1 MSNEIT
7 VKLNTSIQ
15 EFSKILENNNF
26 SISKQYILDDTYF
39 IPDGITLEKM
49 TCREILKKTILIRV
63 ITDSNTKE
71 KIIKF
76 TIKDKQIAAEG
87 QILSQNKIDCE
98 ILNAEDGRKFL
109 EKLGYYEILHIK
121 ENDIVYKKDNL
132 EIAIKDLENGD
143 DLIEIETIEDDPEI
157 NTIDKIMKKLDNLKL
172 PIDSSNY
179 FVKKAEIELEKVLG
193 KR

>member
-15 EFSKILENNNF
+15 DFCKILEAKKF
-26 SISKQYILDDTYF
+26 SIVKSYFLDDTYF
-39 IPDGITLEKM
+39 VPNSLEVEGM
-49 TCREILKKTILIRV
+49 TCREILKKAILIRV

-71 KIIKF
+71 KVIKF

-98 ILNAEDGRKFL
+98 ILSAEDGRKFL

-132 EIAIKDLENGD
+132 EIAIKDIENGD
-143 DLIEIETIEDDPEI
+143 NLLEIETTEGDFELD
-157 NTIDKIMKKLDNLKL
+157 TIDKIIKKLDSLDL
-172 PIDSSNY
+172 PVDTSNY
-179 FVKKAEIELEKVLG
+179 FVKKAEIELNK
-193 KR
+193 KFDI

>member
-15 EFSKILENNNF
+15 DFCKILEDKEFIRFKN
-26 SISKQYILDDTYF
+26 YILNDTYF
-39 IPDGITLEKM
+39 VPNDLEIEKM
-49 TCREILKKTILIRV
+49 TCREILKKAVLIRI

-76 TIKDKQIAAEG
+76 TIKDKQIATEG
-87 QILSQNKIDCE
+87 QILSQSKIDCE

-121 ENDIVYKKDNL
+121 ENNIVYKKDSL
-132 EIAIKDLENGD
+132 EIAIKDIENGD
-143 DLIEIETIEDDPEI
+143 NLLEIETIEDDSELD
-157 NTIDKIMKKLDNLKL
+157 TVDKIIKKLDSLNL
-172 PIDSSNY
+172 PVDTNNY
-179 FVKKAEIELEKVLG
+179 FVKKAEIELEKII
-193 KR
+193 